1 MRPEAKGGRNI
12 FWRPHPPPL
21 SQGLDDRPP
30 TPFPYLKVWIREGGG
45 GGVWIRYCNIL
56 CTGI

>member
-1 MRPEAKGGRNI
+1 MRPEGQKKN
-12 FWRPHPPPL
+12 FLETVPPL

-30 TPFPYLKVWIREGGG
+30 TPFPYLKVWIRG